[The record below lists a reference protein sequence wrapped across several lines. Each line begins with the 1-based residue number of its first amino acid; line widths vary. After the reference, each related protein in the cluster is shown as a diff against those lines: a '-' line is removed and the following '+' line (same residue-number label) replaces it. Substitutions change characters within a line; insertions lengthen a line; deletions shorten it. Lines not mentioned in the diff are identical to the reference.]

1 MKDWINPI
9 CYVLSFLLLLTLFSC
24 ASTNPRLKQYD
35 NTYKTKKDTSETSAG
50 LGILGGL
57 IGYAFSYSGPAVVAW
72 TAAGAAAGM
81 IVGGVYGN
89 QMSKAEQDAEA
100 IGATKCV
107 KVTEREYDQFG
118 NVSYQTIE
126 EECTGTKLERTY

>member
-35 NTYKTKKDTSETSAG
+35 NTYKTKKDTSNTGAG
-50 LGILGGL
+50 MAILGGL

-72 TAAGAAAGM
+72 TAVGAASGLL
-81 IVGGVYGN
+81 VGSIYGN
-89 QMSKAEQDAEA
+89 EMSKAEQDAEK
-100 IGATKCV
+100 IGATKCT
-107 KVTEREYDQFG
+107 KVTEREIDRFG
-118 NVSYQTIE
+118 NVSYQTIDE
-126 EECTGTKLERTY
+126 KCVGKKLTRTY